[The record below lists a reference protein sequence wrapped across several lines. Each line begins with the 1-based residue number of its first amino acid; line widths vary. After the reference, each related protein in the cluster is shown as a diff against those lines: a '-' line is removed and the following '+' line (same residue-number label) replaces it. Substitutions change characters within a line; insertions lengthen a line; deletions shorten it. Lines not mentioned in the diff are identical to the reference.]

1 MYEED
6 FYVKNF
12 KVLDF
17 HAINAKEDCFNLQN
31 LLAN

>member
-6 FYVKNF
+6 FYATNS
-12 KVLDF
+12 KVVDI